1 MPYSLDQL
9 LDEFGGPKKTATFDG
24 DYIDGLSPSSPA
36 SNPEMQPDLSDVP
49 MDRRSGMMPQSLRV
63 VREPQALPPQQPEAA
78 PAPKPGPQEA
88 SGGFDWQRA
97 LTRLTDGREGVASL
111 DSSRTASARLKL
123 DQGRDQ
129 RQAAA
134 DENSLQEQKRRAEL
148 LRSASD
154 PQSETSAKM
163 RDEILTGFE
172 VIGESMPNMKPMLAK
187 FAGSM
192 QNMSATDMLAMQER
206 MGGVLNIARQAGHD
220 RATEATA
227 ASDRSLKERQ
237 IEATI
242 QDRAEDNKRANADMG
257 FKYASLAE
265 SREQRKDVQEAKAAE
280 RAQLADE
287 KAVSSYQK
295 EAIPLD
301 QNTKTLTDVKESK
314 VKTGWIP
321 DKFQKARQFFGFKDD
336 DWDSAEGALASVSNE
351 IRHGLF
357 GASLTPGE
365 RAEFIKM
372 LPGMDVPRATFDA
385 KLKVVLDR
393 MAEKKRMIDA
403 GHPRAV
409 KALGGAKS
417 ETPTLPKASSL
428 KGDPAARIEEIL
440 KANPNHPRADELKA
454 KLAELRGE

>member
-1 MPYSLDQL
+1 MPYNLDQL
-9 LDEFGGPKKTATFDG
+9 LEEFSGPSKADVWLKDDNGGQVIEGVHQAVGAPPPAR
-24 DYIDGLSPSSPA
+24 YAAEPSPPSLEPIARPA
-36 SNPEMQPDLSDVP
+36 
-49 MDRRSGMMPQSLRV
+49 
-63 VREPQALPPQQPEAA
+63 REPLQTRAQPPAAQAAAPQQD
-78 PAPKPGPQEA
+78 
-88 SGGFDWQRA
+88 GGFDWARAMAAASGAGTSGIDAMRAQRA
-97 LTRLTDGREGVASL
+97 QQKLAQEQDTRKAQFDAFSL
-111 DSSRTASARLKL
+111 D
-123 DQGRDQ
+123 
-129 RQAAA
+129 
-134 DENSLQEQKRRAEL
+134 EQKRRAEL

-163 RDEILTGFE
+163 RDELLTGFS
-172 VIGESMPNMKPMLAK
+172 VIGDSMPNLKPMLDK

-192 QNMSATDMLAMQER
+192 QNMSATDMLAMQQR
-206 MGGVLNIARQAGHD
+206 MGGVFNIARQAGHD